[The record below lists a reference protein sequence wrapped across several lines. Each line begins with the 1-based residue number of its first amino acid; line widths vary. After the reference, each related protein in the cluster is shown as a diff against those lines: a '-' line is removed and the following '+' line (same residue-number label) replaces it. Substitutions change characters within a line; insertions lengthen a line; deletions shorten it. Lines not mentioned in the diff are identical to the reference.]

1 MYYARSIQKVQENL
15 HAYIEHLVR
24 GKYERLRFMKK
35 IELLQP
41 GEMIAV
47 SETNYIMKLLLQK
60 LKFEIQSVI
69 KVFLEIAG
77 YRDMWN
83 RVLQNKTKL

>member
-1 MYYARSIQKVQENL
+1 
-15 HAYIEHLVR
+15 
-24 GKYERLRFMKK
+24 MKK

-60 LKFEIQSVI
+60 FRGPQRDWYAKKGLSVHGTMFFYKSSESEEI
-69 KVFLEIAG
+69 KV
-77 YRDMWN
+77 
-83 RVLQNKTKL
+83 